1 MTEMHSPLGEK
12 AATKVAKHAGESKGH
27 WYTKEGHQISQVMKV
42 DGSGYTKC
50 TLTHARKL
58 DLAPGCTTIV
68 DCADKPQL
76 TLWLQR
82 QAILSAL
89 TLPIRDNE
97 TESQWLERVEHDMGE
112 TARKAAEEG
121 SKIHAAVQAF
131 YGGQSYDKTY
141 TDHVRG
147 AVKTLTAAC
156 GEMSWRAEA
165 SIVSR
170 LGVATKIDML
180 SDSWIVNWKTK
191 DGDLAALQKLGLYDD
206 HAMQSAF
213 ELSCLTPR
221 RAAIGFISRTHPGVT
236 RIVEIPQKDLVRG
249 MAMFRALLRYWQCK
263 NSFRPS
269 WASEEA

>member
-1 MTEMHSPLGEK
+1 VTDPHSPLGEK
-12 AATKVAKHAGESKGH
+12 AAVKVAKHAGESKGH

-68 DCADKPQL
+68 DCADKPAL

-97 TESQWLERVEHDMGE
+97 TEAQWLERVELDMGE
-112 TARKAAEEG
+112 TARKAAEAG
-121 SKIHAAVQAF
+121 SAIHAAVQSF
-131 YGGQSYDKTY
+131 ISRESYDPIY
-141 TDHVRG
+141 EPHVRG
-147 AVKTLTAAC
+147 ATDELQRVLGVHA
-156 GEMSWRAEA
+156 WRAEQ
-165 SIVSR
+165 SVVSR

-180 SDSWIVNWKTK
+180 SDAWILNWKTK
-191 DGDLAALQKLGLYDD
+191 DGDQAALSKLALYDD

-249 MAMFRALLRYWQCK
+249 MAMFKALLLFWQARTNYK
-263 NSFRPS
+263 PS
-269 WASEEA
+269 WATE